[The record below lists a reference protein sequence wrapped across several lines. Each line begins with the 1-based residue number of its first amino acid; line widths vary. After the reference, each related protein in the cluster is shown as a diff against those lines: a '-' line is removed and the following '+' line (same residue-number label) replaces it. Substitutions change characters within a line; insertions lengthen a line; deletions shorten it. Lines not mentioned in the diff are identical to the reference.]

1 MIISIFNTTEQ
12 RKGGYTPS
20 PWTSPAPPS
29 QTTSALG
36 KTGGRPRG
44 TARLLEIDF
53 LRLVSMLAVIS
64 IHVSSTYLSYE
75 TGHLFLGMNLAFL
88 LNQAARFSV
97 PLFLLLSGF
106 SLEQTGRQ
114 VPYLTF
120 LRTRSARVLPP
131 YLGWVLLCALANTG
145 FDLHTWGGQLGNP
158 PWLLREL
165 LTGQVAPHLYF
176 IPILFQCHLLYPLLR
191 RWVNRAPVQSAAW
204 ALMVTFLL
212 QGGYLLHDLELLP
225 FSLPAHLWM
234 LFPTWSFYFV
244 AGMCLQRLDRSHLRV
259 QCKKAALPLLLISA
273 VFACLYCA
281 LSHRLSILHAIRP
294 ALLAATLLAFFCG
307 IGVWEWLRA
316 CPGAGRVVSFFSRH
330 AMGIYYNHVLV
341 IYYLRQFPRFHLG
354 MSGMLLLFAATLCLS
369 TGIAVLLSLVWHGVR
384 HITANVR
391 PHDRNSHQ
399 P

>member
-131 YLGWVLLCALANTG
+131 YLGWVLLYALANTG

-165 LTGQVAPHLYF
+165 LTGQGGAPS
-176 IPILFQCHLLYPLLR
+176 LFHPHPLPMLS
-191 RWVNRAPVQSAAW
+191 PLPPAA
-204 ALMVTFLL
+204 
-212 QGGYLLHDLELLP
+212 
-225 FSLPAHLWM
+225 
-234 LFPTWSFYFV
+234 
-244 AGMCLQRLDRSHLRV
+244 
-259 QCKKAALPLLLISA
+259 A
-273 VFACLYCA
+273 V
-281 LSHRLSILHAIRP
+281 
-294 ALLAATLLAFFCG
+294 G
-307 IGVWEWLRA
+307 E
-316 CPGAGRVVSFFSRH
+316 PGAGPKCRLGPDGHLPAAR
-330 AMGIYYNHVLV
+330 GIS
-341 IYYLRQFPRFHLG
+341 P
-354 MSGMLLLFAATLCLS
+354 S
-369 TGIAVLLSLVWHGVR
+369 
-384 HITANVR
+384 
-391 PHDRNSHQ
+391 
-399 P
+399 

>member
-12 RKGGYTPS
+12 RKEGYTPS

-131 YLGWVLLCALANTG
+131 YLGWVLLYALANTG

-165 LTGQVAPHLYF
+165 LQ
-176 IPILFQCHLLYPLLR
+176 
-191 RWVNRAPVQSAAW
+191 
-204 ALMVTFLL
+204 
-212 QGGYLLHDLELLP
+212 
-225 FSLPAHLWM
+225 
-234 LFPTWSFYFV
+234 
-244 AGMCLQRLDRSHLRV
+244 
-259 QCKKAALPLLLISA
+259 
-273 VFACLYCA
+273 
-281 LSHRLSILHAIRP
+281 
-294 ALLAATLLAFFCG
+294 
-307 IGVWEWLRA
+307 
-316 CPGAGRVVSFFSRH
+316 
-330 AMGIYYNHVLV
+330 
-341 IYYLRQFPRFHLG
+341 
-354 MSGMLLLFAATLCLS
+354 
-369 TGIAVLLSLVWHGVR
+369 
-384 HITANVR
+384 
-391 PHDRNSHQ
+391 
-399 P
+399 

>member
-44 TARLLEIDF
+44 TTRLLEIDF

-131 YLGWVLLCALANTG
+131 YLGCCGNCSPARGRPISISSPSSSNATSS
-145 FDLHTWGGQLGNP
+145 TPCCGGG
-158 PWLLREL
+158 
-165 LTGQVAPHLYF
+165 
-176 IPILFQCHLLYPLLR
+176 
-191 RWVNRAPVQSAAW
+191 
-204 ALMVTFLL
+204 
-212 QGGYLLHDLELLP
+212 
-225 FSLPAHLWM
+225 
-234 LFPTWSFYFV
+234 
-244 AGMCLQRLDRSHLRV
+244 
-259 QCKKAALPLLLISA
+259 
-273 VFACLYCA
+273 
-281 LSHRLSILHAIRP
+281 
-294 ALLAATLLAFFCG
+294 
-307 IGVWEWLRA
+307 
-316 CPGAGRVVSFFSRH
+316 
-330 AMGIYYNHVLV
+330 
-341 IYYLRQFPRFHLG
+341 
-354 MSGMLLLFAATLCLS
+354 
-369 TGIAVLLSLVWHGVR
+369 
-384 HITANVR
+384 
-391 PHDRNSHQ
+391 
-399 P
+399 

>member
-131 YLGWVLLCALANTG
+131 YLGWVLLYALANTG

-165 LTGQVAPHLYF
+165 LTGQGAPHLYF
-176 IPILFQCHLLYPLLR
+176 IPILFQCYLLYPLLR

-281 LSHRLSILHAIRP
+281 CLVPSAQHPPRHSSRSAGSHPTGLFLRHRGVGVAQGMPGSRTGRLVLFP
-294 ALLAATLLAFFCG
+294 ARHGDLL
-307 IGVWEWLRA
+307 
-316 CPGAGRVVSFFSRH
+316 
-330 AMGIYYNHVLV
+330 
-341 IYYLRQFPRFHLG
+341 
-354 MSGMLLLFAATLCLS
+354 
-369 TGIAVLLSLVWHGVR
+369 
-384 HITANVR
+384 
-391 PHDRNSHQ
+391 
-399 P
+399 